1 MRRRFSL
8 ARRTVL
14 YLVAAQFFG
23 FFVGWTLK
31 SALALAGFD
40 KFQISS
46 DELAAVRVGDL
57 VRDSITKDAGG
68 EARIEPT
75 AELRDEMKRTPQL
88 KIAAFEFSTKRPASG
103 SSPELLATLTKVA
116 EVNSSHAHFVL
127 PGDPPAPALGF
138 MVPQWTQFGFF
149 HIATYRQQ
157 FRWDD
162 IFYSVKY
169 NFNDSMWNFAAALVI
184 STGAAWFAV
193 TRALSPLRVAASQAA
208 RIDMN
213 SISQQLRSDNVPEE
227 IGPLVDAIN
236 AALERLDA
244 GVARQKRFTAN
255 AAHELRTP
263 LAILRSRLDNAKA
276 SPLKAALVSDAS
288 QLRVILEEMLVAAR
302 LNDGQLRL
310 DQTIDLKLTA
320 KQVASSLTVIAMNR
334 NRFIDFDAD
343 TTEAL
348 ASGNQRAIESV
359 VTNLLVN
366 ALRAEPENG
375 SVHMEVRGTLVSV
388 VDHGEGVAPEHREM
402 IFEPFWRKDETTPGT
417 GLGLA
422 IAKEIMNAHG
432 GRIWVEDTPGG
443 GATFNLYF
451 KPFHEN
457 TQA

>member
-31 SALALAGFD
+31 SALALAGFG
-40 KFQISS
+40 KFEISS
-46 DELAAVRVGDL
+46 DELAAVRVGEL

-75 AELRDEMKRTPQL
+75 AELRDEMKRSPQL

-103 SSPELLATLTKVA
+103 SSPELVATLAKVV

-127 PGDPPAPALGF
+127 PGDPLAPSLGF
-138 MVPQWTQFGFF
+138 MVPQWTPFGFF
-149 HIATYRQQ
+149 HVATYRQQ

-169 NFNDSMWNFAAALVI
+169 NLDDSLWNFAAALVI

-213 SISQQLRSDNVPEE
+213 SLSQKLQSDNVPEE

-236 AALERLDA
+236 VALERLDA

-310 DQTIDLKLTA
+310 DQTIDLKQSVR
-320 KQVASSLTVIAMNR
+320 QVASSLTVIAMNR
-334 NRFIDFDAD
+334 NRFIDF
-343 TTEAL
+343 EAESAQAITL
-348 ASGNQRAIESV
+348 GNQ
-359 VTNLLVN
+359 
-366 ALRAEPENG
+366 
-375 SVHMEVRGTLVSV
+375 
-388 VDHGEGVAPEHREM
+388 
-402 IFEPFWRKDETTPGT
+402 
-417 GLGLA
+417 
-422 IAKEIMNAHG
+422 
-432 GRIWVEDTPGG
+432 
-443 GATFNLYF
+443 
-451 KPFHEN
+451 
-457 TQA
+457 

>member
-23 FFVGWTLK
+23 FFIGWTLTI
-31 SALALAGFD
+31 ALALTGFD
-40 KFQISS
+40 KFEISP

-57 VRDSITKDAGG
+57 VRESITKDAGG

-75 AELRDEMKRTPQL
+75 AELRDEMKRTPHL

-103 SSPELLATLTKVA
+103 SSPELVATLLKVV

-138 MVPQWTQFGFF
+138 MAPLWTQFGFF
-149 HIATYRQQ
+149 HVATYRQQ

-162 IFYSVKY
+162 IFYSVKDKFGNSSWY
-169 NFNDSMWNFAAALVI
+169 FAAALVI

-193 TRALSPLRVAASQAA
+193 TRALSPLRVAASRAA

-213 SISQQLRSDNVPEE
+213 SLNQQLPSDNVPEE

-276 SPLKAALVSDAS
+276 SSLKAALVSDAS
-288 QLRVILEEMLVAAR
+288 QLRIILEEMLVAAR
-302 LNDGQLRL
+302 LNDGQLKL
-310 DQTIDLKLTA
+310 DQTIDLKQTVR
-320 KQVASSLTVIAMNR
+320 QVASSLTVIAMNR
-334 NRFIDFDAD
+334 NRFIDFEAD
-343 TTEAL
+343 STQAL
-348 ASGNQRAIESV
+348 TSGNQRAIESV
-359 VTNLLVN
+359 VTNLVNN
-366 ALRAEPENG
+366 ALRAEPEHG
-375 SVHMEVRGTLVSV
+375 SVHVEVKGALVSV
-388 VDHGEGVAPEHREM
+388 VDHGEGVAPELREM

-422 IAKEIMNAHG
+422 IAKEIMDAHG
-432 GRIWVEDTPGG
+432 GRIWVEETPGG

-451 KPFHEN
+451 KPHIQD